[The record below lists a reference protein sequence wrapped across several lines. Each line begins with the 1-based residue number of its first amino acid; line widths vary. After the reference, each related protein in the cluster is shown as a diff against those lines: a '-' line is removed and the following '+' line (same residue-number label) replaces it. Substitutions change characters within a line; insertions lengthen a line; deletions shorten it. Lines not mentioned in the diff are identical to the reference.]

1 MSRDRVGGCRR
12 HIQQADGLLNHPP
25 PSDVHKCAIV
35 YKCGV
40 ERDKRVMCI
49 GGVPGQVLLQH
60 IPVILECLGKT
71 PHRDPVAG

>member
-1 MSRDRVGGCRR
+1 MR
-12 HIQQADGLLNHPP
+12 HRH
-25 PSDVHKCAIV
+25 
-35 YKCGV
+35 KCGV